1 MPQNK
6 LSLLLKT
13 LSGKEIKELDAFLR
27 SPYFNTNHK
36 LVEIFQLLKKYHPHY
51 NENLDKEKIY
61 KTLYPGKTYR
71 DLHIRQHLS
80 ALTSLVE
87 QFLAVRKFERDKT
100 LFRHA
105 LLDEMIDRDAENL
118 FNRALLKVPNSQDE
132 TQTADDAFY
141 LAQFQLED
149 LRNKFLVNTAQQQ
162 NRFAAQPDYA
172 KAIQLLDTFYIIRK
186 LKFYCS
192 ELNYKNIAAVDR
204 ESILMD
210 EILELLEKKD
220 YSDTPA
226 IDLYH
231 KILRTLTEPE
241 NEENFA
247 SLLQTLKSKAHL
259 FPQPEAR
266 EMYIYAQ
273 NFCIRQINKGKT
285 QYLQEVLEI
294 YRVLLEKEI
303 ILEKG
308 ILSPWDYKNIV
319 VTALRLNEFRWTE
332 SFIND
337 YKKKLPETEREN
349 AYTYNLAKF
358 YFYKKD
364 YSKVLSLLQEVEY
377 NDVFYSL
384 DSKSMLLKTY
394 YELNEIDS
402 LDSMMDSFK
411 IYLLRNK
418 SLSEHHVKTYKNL
431 LRITHK
437 LARIIP
443 SDKKRIAALEAEIAQ
458 TKPLADVGWL
468 REKILE
474 LKQ

>member
-1 MPQNK
+1 MYNHK
-6 LSLLLKT
+6 LILLLKT

-27 SPYFNTNHK
+27 SPYFNTNRH
-36 LVEIFQLLKKYHPHY
+36 LVEIFQLLKKAHPDFQKL
-51 NENLDKEKIY
+51 ENKEALY
-61 KTLYPGKTYR
+61 KRIHPGKKFR
-71 DLHIRQHLS
+71 DVHLRQYFS

-87 QFLAVRKFERDKT
+87 EFLAIRKFEREKT
-100 LFRHA
+100 LYRHA
-105 LLDEMIDRDAENL
+105 LLEEMIDRNTERL
-118 FNRALLKVPNSQDE
+118 FNHTLLKTNDKSKSE
-132 TQTADDAFY
+132 DDAFY
-141 LAQFQLED
+141 LSQFQLED

-162 NRFAAQPDYA
+162 NRFAEQPDYA
-172 KAIQLLDTFYIIRK
+172 KAIRLLDTFYIIRK

-192 ELNYKNIAAVDR
+192 QLNYKTIAAVDK
-204 ESILMD
+204 ETILMD
-210 EILELLEKKD
+210 EILELLSKKD
-220 YSDTPA
+220 YSETPA
-226 IDLYH
+226 IDIYH

-259 FPQPEAR
+259 FPQMEAR

-285 QYLQEVLEI
+285 KFLNEILDI
-294 YRVLLEKEI
+294 YRILLEREI

-319 VTALRLNEFRWTE
+319 VTALRLNEFQWTE
-332 SFIND
+332 KFINA
-337 YKKKLPETEREN
+337 YKSKLPEAEREN
-349 AYTYNLAKF
+349 AYTYNLAKY

-364 YSKVLSLLQEVEY
+364 YSQVLQLLQNVEY
-377 NDVFYSL
+377 SDVFYSL

-394 YELNEIDS
+394 YELNEMDS
-402 LDSMMDSFK
+402 LDSMLDSFK

-431 LRITHK
+431 LKITHK
-437 LARIIP
+437 LSRLIS
-443 SDKKRIAALEAEIAQ
+443 SDKKKIALLETEIEQ

>member
-1 MPQNK
+1 M
-6 LSLLLKT
+6 
-13 LSGKEIKELDAFLR
+13 
-27 SPYFNTNHK
+27 
-36 LVEIFQLLKKYHPHY
+36 LVAIFQHLKKPHPDFIKL
-51 NENLDKEKIY
+51 EDKE
-61 KTLYPGKTYR
+61 TLYQKIHPGKKFR
-71 DLHIRQHLS
+71 DLHFRQYFS

-87 QFLAVRKFERDKT
+87 EFLAIQKFGKEKT

-105 LLDEMIDRDAENL
+105 LLEEMIDRDAENL
-118 FNRALLKVPNSQDE
+118 FNHALLKTNRTVE
-132 TQTADDAFY
+132 TEDDAHY
-141 LAQFQLED
+141 LDQFRLED
-149 LRNKFLVNTAQQQ
+149 LCNKFLLNTAQQQ
-162 NRFAAQPDYA
+162 NRFVAQPDYA
-172 KAIQLLDTFYIIRK
+172 KAIRLLDTFYIIRK

-192 ELNYKNIAAVDR
+192 LLNYKTIAAVEK

-226 IDLYH
+226 IDIYH
-231 KILRTLTEPE
+231 KILRTLTEPD
-241 NEENFA
+241 NAENFA
-247 SLLQTLKSKAHL
+247 SLLKTLHAKDNL
-259 FPQPEAR
+259 FTQSETR

-285 QYLQEVLEI
+285 KYLSEI
-294 YRVLLEKEI
+294 LKIYQHLLEKEI

-319 VTALRLNEFRWTE
+319 VTALRLEEFKWTE
-332 SFIND
+332 KFINN
-337 YKKKLPETEREN
+337 YKDKLPEKEREN

-364 YSKVLSLLQEVEY
+364 YSIVLGLLQEVEY

-402 LDSMMDSFK
+402 LDSLMDSFK

-418 SLSEHHVKTYKNL
+418 ALSEHHVKTYKNL

-437 LARIIP
+437 LSRLI
-443 SDKKRIAALEAEIAQ
+443 SNDKKKIALLETEIEQ

-468 REKILE
+468 KEKVKE
-474 LKQ
+474 LKR